1 VSLHY
6 RIGFPDRRGLE
17 RPFFD
22 NVPSISRMVIDFA
35 RMGKDF
41 LSGQLFP
48 FAFGLVV
55 LDLGLGFLIRVRALS
70 LEIINVILRP

>member
-1 VSLHY
+1 
-6 RIGFPDRRGLE
+6 
-17 RPFFD
+17 
-22 NVPSISRMVIDFA
+22 MVVDFA

-55 LDLGLGFLIRVRALS
+55 LELGLRFLIRVRALS
-70 LEIINVILRP
+70 LEIINVILRL